1 MVHKGLPWWFS
12 SKESVCNVGATRNM
26 SLIPGLARSPGGGHG
41 NSLQYT
47 CLENPRGQR
56 SLVGYSPWSHRVG
69 HDSATKHTQHSI
81 LLCMKSKRKREVQ
94 H

>member
-41 NSLQYT
+41 NSLQYF
-47 CLENPRGQR
+47 CLEKPMDRETWR
-56 SLVGYSPWSHRVG
+56 ATVHRV
-69 HDSATKHTQHSI
+69 TKSQI
-81 LLCMKSKRKREVQ
+81 QLK
-94 H
+94 

>member
-41 NSLQYT
+41 NSLQYF
-47 CLENPRGQR
+47 CLEKPMDRGTWR
-56 SLVGYSPWSHRVG
+56 ATVHRV
-69 HDSATKHTQHSI
+69 TKSQI
-81 LLCMKSKRKREVQ
+81 QLK
-94 H
+94 

>member
-41 NSLQYT
+41 NSLQYF
-47 CLENPRGQR
+47 CLEKPMDRGIWR
-56 SLVGYSPWSHRVG
+56 ATVHRV
-69 HDSATKHTQHSI
+69 TKSQI
-81 LLCMKSKRKREVQ
+81 QLK
-94 H
+94 